1 MAQDNSNWVI
11 TRQVNGGPRER
22 IAGIRGQDAAMERHD
37 RMKREVPRGSV
48 VKMTMKELKN

>member
-1 MAQDNSNWVI
+1 MTFRLACHS
-11 TRQVNGGPRER
+11 QVNGGPREC